1 MARHMLRRL
10 GVVALLSLVI
20 ALAGPIH
27 AIQEVIGDE
36 PPHANAA
43 VFPLLED
50 LKSEDAN
57 VRTGA
62 AMAMRELGPVAW
74 PAVPVLIE
82 ALSDP
87 FVGVRKGAAGALG
100 GIGPAAE
107 DAVPA
112 LTQALMDPHRF
123 VRSWAAMAL
132 FEIGPAAN
140 PATASLIHLMEN
152 DAENLRGRSWC
163 ASALPRLGADPDL
176 AVPALA
182 RALADDDS
190 HEVRSVAVLSLEK
203 YGLEAARRGAA
214 LSLMD
219 ALWDPHWKV
228 RGNAACALPEM
239 GADAE
244 LALSKLAGTLRDEA
258 PYVRGCA
265 ARALGELGPRALE
278 VAHEIE
284 PLLRDEDDHVRR
296 EAQQALQRLRKP
308 EPPASGAPDV
318 PPWQSVRFE

>member
-1 MARHMLRRL
+1 MARRTLGKP
-10 GVVALLSLVI
+10 GVVALLALVTCV
-20 ALAGPIH
+20 AGPTR
-27 AIQEVIGDE
+27 ATQEVIGDE

-43 VFPLLED
+43 VYPLLDD
-50 LKSEDAN
+50 LKSGDAT

-62 AMAMRELGPVAW
+62 VMAMRELGPVAW

-112 LTQALMDPHRF
+112 LIQALTDPHRF

-132 FEIGPAAN
+132 FEIGPAAK
-140 PATASLIHLMEN
+140 PAAANLIHMMQN
-152 DAENLRGRSWC
+152 DAQNLRGRAWC
-163 ASALPRLGADPDL
+163 ASALAKLGADPDL

-182 RALADDDS
+182 GALANDDS
-190 HEVRSVAVLSLEK
+190 EEVRSVAVLSLEK
-203 YGLEAARRGAA
+203 YGLEAARRGATHSLSDA
-214 LSLMD
+214 LS
-219 ALWDPHWKV
+219 DPHWKV

-244 LALSKLAGTLRDEA
+244 MALSQLAGALRDDA

-265 ARALGELGPRALE
+265 AQALGKLGPLALD

-284 PLLRDEDDHVRR
+284 PLLEDEDDHVRGR
-296 EAQQALQRLRKP
+296 AEQALQRLREQK
-308 EPPASGAPDV
+308 PPASDKGLGAAAL
-318 PPWQSVRFE
+318 